1 MEVVAMVTVGC
12 NKHEYLFSKIS
23 HEEYSDDEISTKKE
37 MHWRLGPENHDD
49 TVLYDFE
56 MACDTQEEIL
66 VAVEFIT
73 HDSLLRSISHEEY
86 SDDEISTKKA
96 MHWRL
101 GPVDHNDTIP
111 YTGNLN
117 HNVAVGYDFD
127 NTLLY
132 DFDMDCDTQEE
143 MMVKSAED
151 DVSCLTHRYR
161 FCSMDRPSVG

>member
-66 VAVEFIT
+66 V
-73 HDSLLRSISHEEY
+73 
-86 SDDEISTKKA
+86 
-96 MHWRL
+96 
-101 GPVDHNDTIP
+101 
-111 YTGNLN
+111 
-117 HNVAVGYDFD
+117 
-127 NTLLY
+127 
-132 DFDMDCDTQEE
+132 
-143 MMVKSAED
+143 KSAD
-151 DVSCLTHRYR
+151 NGGGGIHH
-161 FCSMDRPSVG
+161 P